1 MHHRA
6 EEPTVSTVLTR
17 PTVGALSPVPAVPGP
32 IAAGPSPT
40 QLARTDLLAMASS
53 MIPFGIALGVTVS
66 SLRVGHGAS
75 VAGGVLM
82 YAGAAQ
88 LSATTMLSHGAAFV
102 AVVLSAVIVNS
113 RLLLYG
119 AALEPAFR
127 GQPWWFRWLGIHFI
141 IDGSFVAAM
150 GRPALMADRAGFRRY
165 WLHFGLLLLGIWTS
179 SVAVGVLLGPVLP
192 SLPHIGLIGLA
203 LFVSMLMPRLTSH
216 PAVAAAAV
224 AALVGPLTTLLV
236 PSLGIIA
243 GACAGVAAGTF
254 TAGRQA

>member
-1 MHHRA
+1 M
-6 EEPTVSTVLTR
+6 STVLTR
-17 PTVGALSPVPAVPGP
+17 PRVVEPRRAAPVPRP
-32 IAAGPSPT
+32 AATGPSPT
-40 QLARTDLLAMASS
+40 QQARADLLAMSS
-53 MIPFGIALGVTVS
+53 TMIPFGLALGVTVS
-66 SLRVGHGAS
+66 ALRVGDAAS
-75 VAGGVLM
+75 VAGGFLM

-102 AVVLSAVIVNS
+102 AVVVSAVIVNS

-127 GQPWWFRWLGIHFI
+127 DQPWWFRWLGIHFI

-150 GRPALMADRAGFRRY
+150 SRPALMADRAGFRRY
-165 WLHFGLLLLGIWTS
+165 WLYFGLLLLGIWTS

-203 LFVSMLMPRLTSH
+203 LFVSMLMPRLTSR
-216 PAVAAAAV
+216 PAVAAAAT
-224 AALVGPLTTLLV
+224 AAPRRTPDHVGRV

-243 GACAGVAAGTF
+243 GACAGVVAGTV
-254 TAGRQA
+254 TAGRTS

>member
-1 MHHRA
+1 M
-6 EEPTVSTVLTR
+6 STVLTR
-17 PTVGALSPVPAVPGP
+17 PAVETRSALPALPAP
-32 IAAGPSPT
+32 PAATTGPSPT
-40 QLARTDLLAMASS
+40 QLARTDLLAMSS
-53 MIPFGIALGVTVS
+53 TMIPFGIALGVTVS
-66 SLRVGHGAS
+66 SLRFGDGAS

-127 GQPWWFRWLGIHFI
+127 DQPWWFRWLGIHFI

-150 GRPALMADRAGFRRY
+150 GRPALMADRVGFRRY
-165 WLHFGLLLLGIWTS
+165 WMHFGLLLLGIWTS

-203 LFVSMLMPRLTSH
+203 LFVSMLMPRLTSR
-216 PAVAAAAV
+216 PAVAAAAA

-243 GACAGVAAGTF
+243 GACAGVAAGSF
-254 TAGRQA
+254 TSGRPS

>member
-1 MHHRA
+1 
-6 EEPTVSTVLTR
+6 VSTVLTR
-17 PTVGALSPVPAVPGP
+17 PTVGAPSSTPAAPVPF
-32 IAAGPSPT
+32 AAATGPSPT
-40 QLARTDLLAMASS
+40 RLARTDLLAMASS

-66 SLRVGHGAS
+66 SLRVGDGAS

-179 SVAVGVLLGPVLP
+179 SVAVGVLLGPALP

-203 LFVSMLMPRLTSH
+203 LFVSMLMPRLTSR

-224 AALVGPLTTLLV
+224 AALVGPLTILLV

-254 TAGRQA
+254 TAGRWA

>member
-1 MHHRA
+1 M
-6 EEPTVSTVLTR
+6 STVLTR
-17 PTVGALSPVPAVPGP
+17 PAVGAVPAVPAVP
-32 IAAGPSPT
+32 VPRAPTTGPSPT
-40 QLARTDLLAMASS
+40 QQARADLLAMSSS
-53 MIPFGIALGVTVS
+53 MIAFGVALGVTVS
-66 SLRVGHGAS
+66 SLRFGDGAS
-75 VAGGVLM
+75 VAGAPLM

-102 AVVLSAVIVNS
+102 AVVVSAVIVNS

-119 AALEPAFR
+119 AALEPAFH

-179 SVAVGVLLGPVLP
+179 SVALGVLLGPVLP

-203 LFVSMLMPRLTSH
+203 LFVSMLMPRLTSR
-216 PAVAAAAV
+216 PAVAAAAT

-243 GACAGVAAGTF
+243 GSCAGVAAGTV
-254 TAGRQA
+254 TARRMS